1 MLSGL
6 RSFAAND
13 FVVESFIIDAT
24 SQPPLVGAVIK
35 SGNTSKVTAK
45 GFVVTTDKTKYAL
58 ENADDINSG
67 YTVECSN
74 YDCSAFEG
82 REFTCRLVHL
92 KGNTIYYVYSY
103 IVTDEGV
110 QYGDVV
116 EITSGSF
123 NRYIGRSD
131 MANVFYAFEY
141 TLFDGV
147 SDEIIDPLTD
157 GFYYSTNENAD
168 YMGYQKGTN
177 VNSSYKFK
185 AEWSYKLWKYNQ
197 YYTWKYNTVVVP
209 QQPIISVSA
218 KKVKMTTDE
227 GASIYYCI
235 NGDGL
240 RPENFTLKY
249 TGPIDVE
256 YGDVVYAYSVS
267 EQGYPS
273 YTRAYKVLEC
283 LDDAKINLIDE
294 EKYTSEENTDKY
306 SMINY
311 VRTFDN
317 TLWQALYLPFSMS
330 YNDWKDE
337 FDVAYINGIRQ
348 LDTDDDGAIDKTIMD
363 VVKIKSG
370 ITAPNTPYLIKSKT
384 TGEKTISVSNAT
396 LHKSEE
402 KSEDCSTT
410 IVKYTFTGTYSTI
423 PASTLIAN
431 NYYTMSEGS
440 LCMPNDTSDLLPYR
454 WYMKAESRNSSYNI
468 SNSAKIITIN
478 VVGEEEEGMTTDI
491 HQVGFN
497 AESSSVIYDL
507 NGRKVMEKALKP
519 GLYIRNGKKVVV
531 K

>member
-6 RSFAAND
+6 KSFAAD
-13 FVVESFIIDAT
+13 DAFIETYIMDGT
-24 SQPPLVGAVIK
+24 SQPPVAGGIISDNFTGTISERGLILT
-35 SGNTSKVTAK
+35 TSNIDFSYDGTSCANFKIVDCTDITTEGQFMVALK
-45 GFVVTTDKTKYAL
+45 G
-58 ENADDINSG
+58 
-67 YTVECSN
+67 
-74 YDCSAFEG
+74 
-82 REFTCRLVHL
+82 L
-92 KGNTIYYVYSY
+92 KGNKTYYLRAYLKTDDNVYYGNIKEIKTQNFNRSNAGWDY
-103 IVTDEGV
+103 ANV
-110 QYGDVV
+110 QY
-116 EITSGSF
+116 
-123 NRYIGRSD
+123 RS
-131 MANVFYAFEY
+131 YY
-141 TLFDGV
+141 TLFDLM
-147 SDEIIDPLTD
+147 SDEIIDG
-157 GFYYSTNENAD
+157 GFYYSTNEYATSYGYSTD
-168 YMGYQKGTN
+168 YSKM
-177 VNSSYKFK
+177 VYKFK
-185 AEWSYKLWKYNQ
+185 TVWSYQLWYSTPWSTRTNFTGTPILTFKNGNLIIS
-197 YYTWKYNTVVVP
+197 KNTVDANKNVR
-209 QQPIISVSA
+209 
-218 KKVKMTTDE
+218 
-227 GASIYYCI
+227 IYYCI
-235 NGDGL
+235 NGDYK
-240 RPENFTLKY
+240 RPENFTDIY
-249 TGPIDVE
+249 SDVIRISE
-256 YGDVVYAYSVS
+256 PSVIACYATDDEGILSNVVYFVVT
-267 EQGYPS
+267 ENMLN
-273 YTRAYKVLEC
+273 KN
-283 LDDAKINLIDE
+283 INIIDKTPYARE
-294 EKYTSEENTDKY
+294 EPTDKY
-306 SMINY
+306 STINY
-311 VRTFDN
+311 IRTFGN
-317 TLWQALYLPFSMS
+317 TNWQALYIPFSMS
-330 YNDWKDE
+330 YKDWKDDFE
-337 FDVAYINGIRQ
+337 IAYINNIRQ

-440 LCMPNDTSDLLPYR
+440 LCMPNATSDLLPYR